1 MKKLDSTIL
10 DSRLIVTTKKENYN
24 LKMVTCGDFIQVY
37 LYNADKIKSTN
48 DYLDDLNL
56 KKCEKKRKLNEVINL
71 EESTDIED
79 TTNKENFKK
88 VDKKNIIR
96 SKLECQ
102 RLAKGNIEEWETF
115 ITLTFSDNIIDMNYA
130 NKKFR
135 YFIDKIKRVYKDF
148 KYLCVPE
155 FQKRGA
161 VHYHLLTNIKIN
173 DKKLMYKQENNS
185 RYSHVKYWN
194 EGFTSVEEIKG
205 DIKKIVGY
213 IAKYMTK
220 DIDNRLFNRHRY
232 FYSRNLNIP
241 IVDYININIQED
253 IEYYAKKIQD
263 KELIYQNEYLNPLD
277 NSQVTFLEYTNSK

>member
-37 LYNADKIKSTN
+37 LYSADKIKSTN

>member
-37 LYNADKIKSTN
+37 LYSADKIKSTN

-148 KYLCVPE
+148 K
-155 FQKRGA
+155 
-161 VHYHLLTNIKIN
+161 
-173 DKKLMYKQENNS
+173 
-185 RYSHVKYWN
+185 
-194 EGFTSVEEIKG
+194 
-205 DIKKIVGY
+205 
-213 IAKYMTK
+213 
-220 DIDNRLFNRHRY
+220 
-232 FYSRNLNIP
+232 
-241 IVDYININIQED
+241 
-253 IEYYAKKIQD
+253 
-263 KELIYQNEYLNPLD
+263 
-277 NSQVTFLEYTNSK
+277 